1 MGISHSADPD
11 ENDQNNTMVKESEVT
26 NDIDRGNNNVISD
39 HRQQQQE
46 QQEYEDDETTEE
58 EEEEEHRDHQQ
69 QQQQQLQPVFA
80 SVIADGARN
89 HYNDSYSY
97 ADIDFGSNEEEEEV
111 NSFLRRLGLVNTTR
125 EGAASAFATDQSSST
140 TNIVAADVGDII
152 ISEEPDFTPHPSR
165 HYEWMGRSL
174 ETLISGFAIVP
185 PILEIP
191 SRVINDVND
200 DLPGGDEVSK
210 TQFRRWTSVERL
222 NDLTS
227 THRRRQKLRR
237 NLPISSARSV
247 ESESQRR
254 CGGGGGPNVSLSL
267 LARETT
273 GRLKSRNDNDI
284 AASDRL
290 KSMGGTSLFNA
301 LDEPASGMC
310 SEVTLLEEA
319 IDNGDWAGTQIII
332 SRISPRLIG
341 DPTAFLH
348 LGGRGGRDV
357 MNDPSLHPTAHRFY
371 AGGGRL
377 GLERDAFVLA
387 GGISV
392 LVRIFR
398 ESSFVGECMA
408 SSYDT
413 RDLSKELFVNRL
425 GHCWNEALACLR
437 ELIYSIPSLV
447 EKEHILNDD
456 NQEFLTFLFT
466 LMSHDA
472 CFDGAATVIEEILS
486 LQSNSS
492 QQQQQPAYNNINDD
506 EMDNNEHDNNN
517 SNSNNN
523 TTGASIP
530 SRVSNPTI
538 YFLGNVSNLYTLWG
552 NFSCR
557 QLAHFCR
564 ILALLIFEP
573 EDRQLLE
580 SPAVLKSIELLQLRR
595 NRAARAGRDSTVN
608 MNQSILLGD
617 EILIKRLL
625 QLLAIMNFGPPLSKS
640 SSFHVMAHFPFIAD
654 TLMMM
659 GLKEFGDWSDVDR
672 LDKIARKLLI
682 STSSIEN
689 NENNINSNDNDI
701 PRQLHDLGSV
711 TEMLENL
718 SSSFSN
724 GGEPTNQLGHV
735 IAVISAAQQAGVVAG
750 RARTRETNRN
760 ETNDIEDIPRSE
772 LDDLA
777 SAAGILSDQVHR
789 RRDSFKAPEDAANML
804 QFNALLL
811 GPYQVEILFV
821 LCTLLGGRRKIDAQE
836 MLKNNGIIR
845 ILDDMF
851 QRLPWGSL
859 SSSREPVS
867 RRDSEN
873 RNGASESLNEQ
884 QAGIHGPGCEC
895 TPESALVVQYL
906 RLLHNFCDRD
916 CDNYDCRRLLLSDA
930 ERTFLFGDHDT
941 FEYDTANLPPGL
953 LSKIVAAFVSESDES
968 PYRFWLASC
977 IESFLRGS
985 SSVEQVFVAKSG
997 LIEHLIAD
1005 VTRDSF
1011 HCSGS
1016 LQTSFDLLG
1025 ELCKGNT
1032 EALEILVSYLE
1043 NEDKFRKLMIGA
1055 ASNLVDSNVFIRS
1068 VILSLEIIS
1077 LGNQSDDNNDMLSMS
1092 NRRWKSDNGVFS
1104 RAYLTHSWWDMCLIN
1119 ESNNDSDS
1127 ARVGG
1132 ELLRDRIRPSDWFPT
1147 MKTIDVDMNKNQ
1159 DTTEAESDDFLESS
1173 GHFGWIFK
1181 PEDDT
1186 LPSITHGPNTIERLS
1201 WFLSVN
1207 RTRLLRDLLKVV
1219 NLKNINHEN
1228 ICCLNTAVCITIFA
1242 YRRQELHILLRDLKL
1257 MSDEELKHERQV
1269 DDAARMEHLAF
1280 HSSFLQAMKEMN
1292 IDRRSSSTTQRSN
1305 NKERD
1310 TMQNFRE
1317 VLWFWI
1323 EYYTHRGRDRLSLEF
1338 SSRLRFSEW
1347 IEVVTLLTR
1356 DDSAPTSLVMRPL
1369 PLPPRSP
1376 YQRFD

>member
-26 NDIDRGNNNVISD
+26 NNIDRGNNNVISD

-46 QQEYEDDETTEE
+46 QQEYKDDGTTEE
-58 EEEEEHRDHQQ
+58 EEEEEHRDYHH
-69 QQQQQLQPVFA
+69 QQQQLQPV
-80 SVIADGARN
+80 N

-111 NSFLRRLGLVNTTR
+111 NSFLRRLGLGNTTGER
-125 EGAASAFATDQSSST
+125 SASAFATDQSSSM
-140 TNIVAADVGDII
+140 TNIAAADVVDII
-152 ISEEPDFTPHPSR
+152 VSEEPDFTPHPSR

-200 DLPGGDEVSK
+200 DLPGVDEVSK
-210 TQFRRWTSVERL
+210 TQCRRWTSIERL

-237 NLPISSARSV
+237 DLPISSTCSV

-254 CGGGGGPNVSLSL
+254 CEGEGGPNITLSL

-301 LDEPASGMC
+301 LDGPASGMC

-319 IDNGDWAGTQIII
+319 IDNGDWAETQMII

-341 DPTAFLH
+341 DPTAFLN

-357 MNDPSLHPTAHRFY
+357 VNDPNLHPTAHRFY

-387 GGISV
+387 GGISA

-408 SSYDT
+408 RSYDA

-447 EKEHILNDD
+447 ENEHILNDD

-492 QQQQQPAYNNINDD
+492 QQQQQPASNNINDD
-506 EMDNNEHDNNN
+506 EMNNDEHDNNN

-530 SRVSNPTI
+530 SRVSTPTTF
-538 YFLGNVSNLYTLWG
+538 FLGNVSNLYTLWG

-557 QLAHFCR
+557 QFAHFCR

-580 SPAVLKSIELLQLRR
+580 SPAVLKSIKLLQLRQ
-595 NRAARAGRDSTVN
+595 NRTARAGRDSTVN

-640 SSFHVMAHFPFIAD
+640 SSSHVLAHFPFIAD

-659 GLKEFGDWSDVDR
+659 GLKEFDDWNDVDC

-682 STSSIEN
+682 STSSREN
-689 NENNINSNDNDI
+689 NENNNNSNDNDI

-718 SSSFSN
+718 SSSFNN
-724 GGEPTNQLGHV
+724 GGEHTNQLGHI

-750 RARTRETNRN
+750 RARTREAS
-760 ETNDIEDIPRSE
+760 ETSDIEDIPRNE

-777 SAAGILSDQVHR
+777 SAAGILSDQVHQ
-789 RRDSFKAPEDAANML
+789 RRDSSKTPEDAANML

-821 LCTLLGGRRKIDAQE
+821 LCTLLGGRRKVDAQE

-851 QRLPWGSL
+851 QRLPWGTL
-859 SSSREPVS
+859 SSSRESVS

-873 RNGASESLNEQ
+873 RNDASESLNEQ
-884 QAGIHGPGCEC
+884 QDGIHGPGCEC

-906 RLLHNFCDRD
+906 RLLHNYCDRD
-916 CDNYDCRRLLLSDA
+916 CDNYDGRRLLLSDD
-930 ERTFLFGDHDT
+930 ERMFIFGNHYT
-941 FEYDTANLPPGL
+941 SEYDTTNISPGL
-953 LSKIVAAFVSESDES
+953 LSKIVAAFVSESEES

-997 LIEHLIAD
+997 LIEHLIVD

-1032 EALEILVSYLE
+1032 ESLEILVSYLE
-1043 NEDKFRKLMIGA
+1043 TEDKFRKLMIVA

-1068 VILSLEIIS
+1068 VILSLERIS
-1077 LGNQSDDNNDMLSMS
+1077 LGSKSDDDNDMLCMS
-1092 NRRWKSDNGVFS
+1092 NMRWESDNGVFS
-1104 RAYLTHSWWDMCLIN
+1104 RAYITHSWWDMCVIN

-1127 ARVGG
+1127 ARVDG
-1132 ELLRDRIRPSDWFPT
+1132 ELLRDHIRPSDWFPT
-1147 MKTIDVDMNKNQ
+1147 MKTIDMGMNKNQ
-1159 DTTEAESDDFLESS
+1159 DTTEAESDDSLKSS
-1173 GHFGWIFK
+1173 VHFGWIFK

-1186 LPSITHGPNTIERLS
+1186 LPSITHGPNTIKRLS

-1207 RTRLLRDLLKVV
+1207 RTRLLRDLLEVV

-1242 YRRQELHILLRDLKL
+1242 YRRQELHILLRDLKQ

-1269 DDAARMEHLAF
+1269 DDAARREDRAVDV
-1280 HSSFLQAMKEMN
+1280 SFLQAMKEMN

-1369 PLPPRSP
+1369 PLPRSP

>member
-11 ENDQNNTMVKESEVT
+11 DENDQNNIM
-26 NDIDRGNNNVISD
+26 
-39 HRQQQQE
+39 QQQHD
-46 QQEYEDDETTEE
+46 QQEYVYDETTEE
-58 EEEEEHRDHQQ
+58 EDVQQ
-69 QQQQQLQPVFA
+69 QQQQPLHYDEIIQPQQQQQQPLLPVFA

-89 HYNDSYSY
+89 HYNSANDSYSY
-97 ADIDFGSNEEEEEV
+97 AGNDFESNEEVEEI
-111 NSFLRRLGLVNTTR
+111 NSFLRRLGL
-125 EGAASAFATDQSSST
+125 ASATDQSSSS
-140 TNIVAADVGDII
+140 TNTAASADVVDTI
-152 ISEEPDFTPHPSR
+152 ISEELDFTPHPCR
-165 HYEWMGRSL
+165 HYEWMGRSI
-174 ETLISGFAIVP
+174 ENLISGFGIVP

-191 SRVINDVND
+191 STVINDVND
-200 DLPGGDEVSK
+200 ESAPLSSSGEDDVSK
-210 TQFRRWTSVERL
+210 TQHRRRTSVERL

-227 THRRRQKLRR
+227 TYRRRQKLRR
-237 NLPISSARSV
+237 NLPSSSTRIV
-247 ESESQRR
+247 ESESEGQ
-254 CGGGGGPNVSLSL
+254 CGGGWGGPNVSLSL

-273 GRLKSRNDNDI
+273 GRLKSRNDNNL
-284 AASDRL
+284 AASYRL

-301 LDEPASGMC
+301 LDGPASGMC

-319 IDNGDWAGTQIII
+319 IDNGDWVETQIII

-348 LGGRGGRDV
+348 PGGREGRDV
-357 MNDPSLHPTAHRFY
+357 VNDPNLHPTAHRYY

-387 GGISV
+387 GGVAV

-398 ESSFVGECMA
+398 ESSFVGEGMA
-408 SSYDT
+408 RSYDA

-425 GHCWNEALACLR
+425 GHCWNEVLACLR
-437 ELIYSIPSLV
+437 ELVYSIPSLV
-447 EKEHILNDD
+447 EKEHIFNDD

-466 LMSHDA
+466 LMSHST
-472 CFDGAATVIEEILS
+472 CFNGAAAVIEEILS
-486 LQSNSS
+486 LQSNPS
-492 QQQQQPAYNNINDD
+492 QPQQQPASDNINDD
-506 EMDNNEHDNNN
+506 EIDNDEDDNNN
-517 SNSNNN
+517 SYNN
-523 TTGASIP
+523 ASIP
-530 SRVSNPTI
+530 SRVSTPTTF
-538 YFLGNVSNLYTLWG
+538 FLGNVSNLYALWG

-557 QLAHFCR
+557 QFAHFCR

-580 SPAVLKSIELLQLRR
+580 SPAVFKSIELLQLRQ

-625 QLLAIMNFGPPLSKS
+625 QLLAIMNFGPPLSQS
-640 SSFHVMAHFPFIAD
+640 SSFHVMTHFPFIAD
-654 TLMMM
+654 TLMMV
-659 GLKEFGDWSDVDR
+659 GLKEFDNWNDVVR

-682 STSSIEN
+682 STSGIEN
-689 NENNINSNDNDI
+689 NENNNNNNNNNNNI

-711 TEMLENL
+711 TEMLESL
-718 SSSFSN
+718 SSSFNN
-724 GGEPTNQLGHV
+724 GGEHTNQLGHI
-735 IAVISAAQQAGVVAG
+735 IAVISAAQQAG
-750 RARTRETNRN
+750 
-760 ETNDIEDIPRSE
+760 
-772 LDDLA
+772 
-777 SAAGILSDQVHR
+777 ILTDQVHR
-789 RRDSFKAPEDAANML
+789 MRNSSKTPEDAANML

-811 GPYQVEILFV
+811 VPYQVEILFV

-836 MLKNNGIIR
+836 LLKTNGIIT

-851 QRLPWGSL
+851 QRLPWSSL

-873 RNGASESLNEQ
+873 RNDAFESSNEQ
-884 QAGIHGPGCEC
+884 QTGIHGPGCEC
-895 TPESALVVQYL
+895 TPESAIVVQYL

-916 CDNYDCRRLLLSDA
+916 CDNYDGRRLLLSEA
-930 ERTFLFGDHDT
+930 ERRFIFRDHNT
-941 FEYDTANLPPGL
+941 SEYDTTNISPGL

-977 IESFLRGS
+977 VESFLRGS

-1032 EALEILVSYLE
+1032 ESLEILVSYLE
-1043 NEDKFRKLMIGA
+1043 NEDKFRKLMTVA

-1068 VILSLEIIS
+1068 VILSLERIS
-1077 LGNQSDDNNDMLSMS
+1077 LGNQSDDDNDMFSMS
-1092 NRRWKSDNGVFS
+1092 HRRWKSSSGAYS
-1104 RAYLTHSWWDMCLIN
+1104 RAYLTHSWWDMSLIN

-1127 ARVGG
+1127 ARVSG
-1132 ELLRDRIRPSDWFPT
+1132 ELLRDRTRPSDWFPT
-1147 MKTIDVDMNKNQ
+1147 MKTIDVDTNKNQ
-1159 DTTEAESDDFLESS
+1159 DTTEAESDGVF
-1173 GHFGWIFK
+1173 GRFGWVFK

-1207 RTRLLRDLLKVV
+1207 RTRLLRDLLEVV

-1242 YRRQELHILLRDLKL
+1242 YRRQELHILLRDLKQ
-1257 MSDEELKHERQV
+1257 MSNEELKHEHQV
-1269 DDAARMEHLAF
+1269 DDAARREDRAVDT
-1280 HSSFLQAMKEMN
+1280 SILQATQEIN
-1292 IDRRSSSTTQRSN
+1292 IDRKSSSTSQRSN

-1310 TMQNFRE
+1310 IMQNFRE

-1369 PLPPRSP
+1369 SLPRSP
-1376 YQRFD
+1376 YQRVD